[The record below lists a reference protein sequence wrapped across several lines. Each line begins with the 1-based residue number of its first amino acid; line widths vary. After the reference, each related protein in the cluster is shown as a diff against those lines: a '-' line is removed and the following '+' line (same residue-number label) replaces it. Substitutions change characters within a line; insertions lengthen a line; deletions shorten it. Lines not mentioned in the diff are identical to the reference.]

1 LPRPA
6 VEVADIFR
14 RRGPAWRASHA
25 GHVSLG
31 QLKVMSAI
39 ERCRTAALGG
49 HVERCE
55 VCAHLRISYN
65 SCRDRHCPK
74 CQAVAA
80 KQWLADRQAELLPV
94 PYFHVVFTLPRPIAD
109 IAYQNK
115 AVVYDLLLKTAA
127 ETLITI
133 AADPKHL
140 GARIGLTAV
149 LHTWGSTLTHHPHAH
164 IIVPGG
170 GFSPDRQR
178 WITCRPGFFLS
189 VRVLSRLFRRL
200 FLERLTAAYQA
211 GRLHFF
217 TDQAALAE
225 PAAFQARLAA
235 LRKRKCRV
243 DGDVAIPI
251 PQSGRIE
258 ARTGLR
264 MMPTSPRSP
273 LSFRTA
279 GFPQYGWKD
288 GVSDGAFPT
297 RRSVQA
303 CSRHTLTT
311 YWFAS
316 VLRASR
322 RIHECPAQ
330 CRVGYAPMHRRG
342 GWVILLPR
350 GPRSSPGCAV
360 PVCHHLID
368 PIRPTR
374 RHITTSPQGGLY
386 AMPSLCGSA

>member
-1 LPRPA
+1 MKVTLLLSTSGLDESAGTPESVQLLLVGVFGEASNCSDETPA
-6 VEVADIFR
+6 
-14 RRGPAWRASHA
+14 
-25 GHVSLG
+25 
-31 QLKVMSAI
+31 
-39 ERCRTAALGG
+39 
-49 HVERCE
+49 
-55 VCAHLRISYN
+55 
-65 SCRDRHCPK
+65 
-74 CQAVAA
+74 
-80 KQWLADRQAELLPV
+80 
-94 PYFHVVFTLPRPIAD
+94 PIAD
-109 IAYQNK
+109 RAGLGQSFETVAHLAIA
-115 AVVYDLLLKTAA
+115 VGTP
-127 ETLITI
+127 IT
-133 AADPKHL
+133 
-140 GARIGLTAV
+140 G
-149 LHTWGSTLTHHPHAH
+149 
-164 IIVPGG
+164 
-170 GFSPDRQR
+170 
-178 WITCRPGFFLS
+178 RP
-189 VRVLSRLFRRL
+189 
-200 FLERLTAAYQA
+200 
-211 GRLHFF
+211 
-217 TDQAALAE
+217 
-225 PAAFQARLAA
+225 
-235 LRKRKCRV
+235 
-243 DGDVAIPI
+243 

>member
-1 LPRPA
+1 LIIPDHALGLPVLRALSLCTCRRHYPGAAAGRTLRSSRPA
-6 VEVADIFR
+6 VSAFPERVVGSAC
-14 RRGPAWRASHA
+14 AS
-25 GHVSLG
+25 S
-31 QLKVMSAI
+31 
-39 ERCRTAALGG
+39 
-49 HVERCE
+49 
-55 VCAHLRISYN
+55 
-65 SCRDRHCPK
+65 
-74 CQAVAA
+74 
-80 KQWLADRQAELLPV
+80 
-94 PYFHVVFTLPRPIAD
+94 F
-109 IAYQNK
+109 
-115 AVVYDLLLKTAA
+115 
-127 ETLITI
+127 
-133 AADPKHL
+133 
-140 GARIGLTAV
+140 
-149 LHTWGSTLTHHPHAH
+149 
-164 IIVPGG
+164 
-170 GFSPDRQR
+170 
-178 WITCRPGFFLS
+178 
-189 VRVLSRLFRRL
+189 SRLAQRIAVG
-200 FLERLTAAYQA
+200 TAIT
-211 GRLHFF
+211 GR
-217 TDQAALAE
+217 
-225 PAAFQARLAA
+225 PPR
-235 LRKRKCRV
+235 
-243 DGDVAIPI
+243 
-251 PQSGRIE
+251 SGRIE

>member
-1 LPRPA
+1 MVRSSRFPA
-6 VEVADIFR
+6 PGLSGRSAQCNR
-14 RRGPAWRASHA
+14 R
-25 GHVSLG
+25 VQSLG
-31 QLKVMSAI
+31 
-39 ERCRTAALGG
+39 GG
-49 HVERCE
+49 YGRPFFGPN
-55 VCAHLRISYN
+55 IS
-65 SCRDRHCPK
+65 K
-74 CQAVAA
+74 
-80 KQWLADRQAELLPV
+80 
-94 PYFHVVFTLPRPIAD
+94 
-109 IAYQNK
+109 
-115 AVVYDLLLKTAA
+115 
-127 ETLITI
+127 
-133 AADPKHL
+133 
-140 GARIGLTAV
+140 
-149 LHTWGSTLTHHPHAH
+149 
-164 IIVPGG
+164 
-170 GFSPDRQR
+170 
-178 WITCRPGFFLS
+178 
-189 VRVLSRLFRRL
+189 
-200 FLERLTAAYQA
+200 
-211 GRLHFF
+211 
-217 TDQAALAE
+217 
-225 PAAFQARLAA
+225 
-235 LRKRKCRV
+235 
-243 DGDVAIPI
+243 
-251 PQSGRIE
+251 SGRIE

>member
-1 LPRPA
+1 MPDFLPR
-6 VEVADIFR
+6 R
-14 RRGPAWRASHA
+14 RWPLSSCQTGTARSCCPETARTRARVDSHKAEPFVCRLFAGGRG
-25 GHVSLG
+25 
-31 QLKVMSAI
+31 I
-39 ERCRTAALGG
+39 RT
-49 HVERCE
+49 
-55 VCAHLRISYN
+55 
-65 SCRDRHCPK
+65 
-74 CQAVAA
+74 
-80 KQWLADRQAELLPV
+80 PV
-94 PYFHVVFTLPRPIAD
+94 PGRE
-109 IAYQNK
+109 
-115 AVVYDLLLKTAA
+115 AVNRDARRTGCLEIGTDLLIAVGTP
-127 ETLITI
+127 IT
-133 AADPKHL
+133 
-140 GARIGLTAV
+140 G
-149 LHTWGSTLTHHPHAH
+149 
-164 IIVPGG
+164 
-170 GFSPDRQR
+170 
-178 WITCRPGFFLS
+178 RP
-189 VRVLSRLFRRL
+189 
-200 FLERLTAAYQA
+200 
-211 GRLHFF
+211 
-217 TDQAALAE
+217 
-225 PAAFQARLAA
+225 
-235 LRKRKCRV
+235 
-243 DGDVAIPI
+243 

>member
-1 LPRPA
+1 VSPLAIAVGTPITGRP
-6 VEVADIFR
+6 
-14 RRGPAWRASHA
+14 
-25 GHVSLG
+25 
-31 QLKVMSAI
+31 
-39 ERCRTAALGG
+39 
-49 HVERCE
+49 
-55 VCAHLRISYN
+55 
-65 SCRDRHCPK
+65 
-74 CQAVAA
+74 
-80 KQWLADRQAELLPV
+80 
-94 PYFHVVFTLPRPIAD
+94 
-109 IAYQNK
+109 
-115 AVVYDLLLKTAA
+115 
-127 ETLITI
+127 
-133 AADPKHL
+133 
-140 GARIGLTAV
+140 
-149 LHTWGSTLTHHPHAH
+149 
-164 IIVPGG
+164 
-170 GFSPDRQR
+170 
-178 WITCRPGFFLS
+178 
-189 VRVLSRLFRRL
+189 
-200 FLERLTAAYQA
+200 
-211 GRLHFF
+211 
-217 TDQAALAE
+217 
-225 PAAFQARLAA
+225 
-235 LRKRKCRV
+235 
-243 DGDVAIPI
+243 

>member
-1 LPRPA
+1 VVRGERDRTQRDMKVTLLLSTSGLDESAGTPESVQLLLVGVFGEASNCSDETPA
-6 VEVADIFR
+6 PMAD
-14 RRGPAWRASHA
+14 RA
-25 GHVSLG
+25 GLG
-31 QLKVMSAI
+31 QSFETV
-39 ERCRTAALGG
+39 
-49 HVERCE
+49 
-55 VCAHLRISYN
+55 AHLAI
-65 SCRDRHCPK
+65 
-74 CQAVAA
+74 AVGT
-80 KQWLADRQAELLPV
+80 PI
-94 PYFHVVFTLPRPIAD
+94 TGRP
-109 IAYQNK
+109 
-115 AVVYDLLLKTAA
+115 
-127 ETLITI
+127 
-133 AADPKHL
+133 
-140 GARIGLTAV
+140 
-149 LHTWGSTLTHHPHAH
+149 
-164 IIVPGG
+164 
-170 GFSPDRQR
+170 
-178 WITCRPGFFLS
+178 
-189 VRVLSRLFRRL
+189 
-200 FLERLTAAYQA
+200 
-211 GRLHFF
+211 
-217 TDQAALAE
+217 
-225 PAAFQARLAA
+225 
-235 LRKRKCRV
+235 
-243 DGDVAIPI
+243 

>member
-1 LPRPA
+1 M
-6 VEVADIFR
+6 
-14 RRGPAWRASHA
+14 
-25 GHVSLG
+25 
-31 QLKVMSAI
+31 LKQ
-39 ERCRTAALGG
+39 G
-49 HVERCE
+49 
-55 VCAHLRISYN
+55 
-65 SCRDRHCPK
+65 
-74 CQAVAA
+74 
-80 KQWLADRQAELLPV
+80 
-94 PYFHVVFTLPRPIAD
+94 
-109 IAYQNK
+109 
-115 AVVYDLLLKTAA
+115 
-127 ETLITI
+127 
-133 AADPKHL
+133 
-140 GARIGLTAV
+140 
-149 LHTWGSTLTHHPHAH
+149 GSTQSP
-164 IIVPGG
+164 
-170 GFSPDRQR
+170 GFSPSAEATGEINAVQKPMVRR
-178 WITCRPGFFLS
+178 STCH
-189 VRVLSRLFRRL
+189 SRLPPPSDIVIAVG
-200 FLERLTAAYQA
+200 TPIT
-211 GRLHFF
+211 GR
-217 TDQAALAE
+217 
-225 PAAFQARLAA
+225 P
-235 LRKRKCRV
+235 
-243 DGDVAIPI
+243 

>member
-1 LPRPA
+1 VSCRQRADQVTMRDRKTADRDNQSA
-6 VEVADIFR
+6 V
-14 RRGPAWRASHA
+14 GPAR
-25 GHVSLG
+25 
-31 QLKVMSAI
+31 K
-39 ERCRTAALGG
+39 
-49 HVERCE
+49 
-55 VCAHLRISYN
+55 
-65 SCRDRHCPK
+65 
-74 CQAVAA
+74 
-80 KQWLADRQAELLPV
+80 
-94 PYFHVVFTLPRPIAD
+94 
-109 IAYQNK
+109 
-115 AVVYDLLLKTAA
+115 
-127 ETLITI
+127 
-133 AADPKHL
+133 
-140 GARIGLTAV
+140 
-149 LHTWGSTLTHHPHAH
+149 
-164 IIVPGG
+164 
-170 GFSPDRQR
+170 
-178 WITCRPGFFLS
+178 
-189 VRVLSRLFRRL
+189 
-200 FLERLTAAYQA
+200 
-211 GRLHFF
+211 GR
-217 TDQAALAE
+217 
-225 PAAFQARLAA
+225 
-235 LRKRKCRV
+235 
-243 DGDVAIPI
+243 
-251 PQSGRIE
+251 SGRIE

>member
-1 LPRPA
+1 VSPVEWSPCRPRTIQLPLTASPCGRLSRPRSTISQSDFHPIISPFSPHRLGRSYKLALEPDGSPLFPLTPLVACWRYEPREHPRPLALARPAIPPSPLSDRVGYSDHVRFRGYLPVHWCSGLQPPCLRFAAA
-6 VEVADIFR
+6 VTGRHARLGTRLLARLYR
-14 RRGPAWRASHA
+14 RR
-25 GHVSLG
+25 
-31 QLKVMSAI
+31 
-39 ERCRTAALGG
+39 
-49 HVERCE
+49 
-55 VCAHLRISYN
+55 HLRRLS
-65 SCRDRHCPK
+65 STRL
-74 CQAVAA
+74 Q
-80 KQWLADRQAELLPV
+80 
-94 PYFHVVFTLPRPIAD
+94 
-109 IAYQNK
+109 
-115 AVVYDLLLKTAA
+115 
-127 ETLITI
+127 
-133 AADPKHL
+133 
-140 GARIGLTAV
+140 GAT
-149 LHTWGSTLTHHPHAH
+149 
-164 IIVPGG
+164 
-170 GFSPDRQR
+170 
-178 WITCRPGFFLS
+178 
-189 VRVLSRLFRRL
+189 
-200 FLERLTAAYQA
+200 
-211 GRLHFF
+211 
-217 TDQAALAE
+217 
-225 PAAFQARLAA
+225 
-235 LRKRKCRV
+235 
-243 DGDVAIPI
+243 